1 MSSQSQTNSRR
12 VSPTDR
18 VDEPAAAFTAWSGA
32 LSEFRNRLTELAVDG
47 DLPDGLLA
55 HAAQLASPKL
65 GRDADVVVERA
76 EAHAA
81 GAALECLLAMLLLDL
96 AEARAADAALPAPR
110 VSLRAQ
116 SASGSLSIEI
126 ESEGLEPS
134 DFSESSDS
142 STSPSWRLALAQ
154 ELAGKLGARILPQ
167 LQPASYAVQFR

>member
-1 MSSQSQTNSRR
+1 MSSQSQTTSRR

-18 VDEPAAAFTAWSGA
+18 VDETAAAFGA
-32 LSEFRNRLTELAVDG
+32 LSGELNEFRNRLAEMAGEG

-55 HAAQLASPKL
+55 HAAQLASPML
-65 GRDADVVVERA
+65 GRGTGAEVVVDRA

-96 AEARAADAALPAPR
+96 AEARGADAARPTPR

-126 ESEGLEPS
+126 ESEGLES
-134 DFSESSDS
+134 SESSES
-142 STSPSWRLALAQ
+142 PASPSWRLALAQ

>member
-1 MSSQSQTNSRR
+1 MSSQSQTTNRR
-12 VSPTDR
+12 VSPADR
-18 VDEPAAAFTAWSGA
+18 ADEPGAAFTAWSA
-32 LSEFRNRLTELAVDG
+32 AASEFRNRLADLSAEG

-55 HAAQLASPKL
+55 HAAHLASPVL
-65 GRDADVVVERA
+65 GRDAEVVVDRA

-96 AEARAADAALPAPR
+96 AESRGADAALPPPR

-126 ESEGLEPS
+126 ESEGLEPA
-134 DFSESSDS
+134 E
-142 STSPSWRLALAQ
+142 PPAPERWRLALAQ